1 MTASLKC
8 RLLLMGIVMAALSA
22 SSHGAYQLV
31 WQDEFEGTSLN
42 MDNWSYQIMGDGG
55 NNEWQY
61 YTSRPQNSWVS
72 GGYLTIQANK
82 ENYVVGNRTYNYT
95 SARLRTA
102 GKQDFLYGKLEGRIK
117 VPKGQGI
124 WPAFWMMPTDSVY
137 GGWAA
142 SGEIDIMESINQ
154 ADAVHGTLHFG
165 GGWPN
170 NRYTGGSYS
179 PAGVDFSQDFHVYTI
194 VWEPDVM
201 RWYVDGI
208 LYSTK
213 TNSQWWCDAAPGNPR
228 APFDQRFHFILN
240 VAVGGNWPG
249 YPDETTVFP
258 QQFVVDWIRVYQQ
271 VPNAAP
277 TVSITQPADYATVP
291 AGTIRIEATASD
303 ADGSVTKVEFYEGST
318 YLGQAATPP
327 YRLDW
332 AGVSDGCYTLIAK
345 AIDDLGD
352 SATDSVYITVGSGC
366 GQVPFHGSPILIP
379 GKIEA
384 ENFDIGGPGIA
395 YHDTTAGNSGNQYR
409 TQEDVDIENC
419 SDTGGGYNVGWV
431 SQGEW
436 LAYTLDVPAAGEYTI
451 QARAA
456 SQSTGGRFRL
466 EFNGVDKTGNIIV
479 PTTGGWQS
487 WTTVSTTVTLSAGK
501 QVMRFVSDA
510 ADYNVNYFTISADMV
525 PVPAVVGM
533 DETAALSAITTAGLS
548 VGTVSRSFSQSA
560 AGEVIS
566 QYPVGGASAPTG
578 GPVEL
583 GVSLGILGDLDGDGV
598 VDAMDL
604 EVMAGEW
611 LSEGVLADIEPA
623 GGDGVVNLSDLAVLA
638 SNWGLGR

>member
-1 MTASLKC
+1 MLKY
-8 RLLLMGIVMAALSA
+8 RLLLTGIVMAALCA
-22 SSHGAYQLV
+22 SSQGAYQLV
-31 WQDEFEGTSLN
+31 WQDEFEGSSLN

-82 ENYVVGNRTYNYT
+82 EDYRVGNKTYHYT

-142 SGEIDIMESINQ
+142 SGEIDIMETINQ
-154 ADAVHGTLHFG
+154 ANTVHGTLHFG

-170 NRYTGGSYS
+170 NRQTGGSYS
-179 PAGVDFSQDFHVYTI
+179 PAGADFSQNFHIYTLE
-194 VWEPDVM
+194 WEPDVM

-213 TNSQWWCDAAPGNPR
+213 TSSQWWSDAAPGNPQ

-258 QQFVVDWIRVYQQ
+258 QQMVIDWIRVYQQ

-277 TVSITQPADYATVP
+277 AVSITQPADYANVP

-303 ADGSVTKVEFYEGST
+303 ADGSVAKVEFYEGST
-318 YLGQAATPP
+318 YLGQAAAPP

-332 AGVSDGCYTLIAK
+332 TGASDGCYTLIAK

-366 GQVPFHGSPILIP
+366 GQAPFHGSPILIP

-384 ENFDIGGPGIA
+384 ENFDIGGQGVA

-409 TQEDVDIENC
+409 TQEDVDIESC

-431 SQGEW
+431 RQGEW
-436 LAYTLDVPAAGEYTI
+436 LKYTLDVPAAGEYTI
-451 QARAA
+451 QARVA
-456 SQSTGGRFRL
+456 SQTTGGRFRL

-479 PTTGGWQS
+479 PSTGGWQN
-487 WTTVSTTVTLSAGK
+487 WTTVSTTATLSAGT

-510 ADYNVNYFTISADMV
+510 ADYNVNYFMISADMV

-533 DETAALSAITTAGLS
+533 DETAALSAITAAGLS
-548 VGTVSRSFSQSA
+548 VGTVTRSYSQSA
-560 AGEVIS
+560 VGEVIS
-566 QYPVGGASAPTG
+566 QYPAGGASAPTG

-598 VDAMDL
+598 VDVMDL
-604 EVMAGEW
+604 EIMAGEW
-611 LSEGVLADIEPA
+611 LSEGVSADIEPD
-623 GGDGVVNLSDLAVLA
+623 GGDGIVNLSDLAVLA
-638 SNWGLGR
+638 SNWGLGN